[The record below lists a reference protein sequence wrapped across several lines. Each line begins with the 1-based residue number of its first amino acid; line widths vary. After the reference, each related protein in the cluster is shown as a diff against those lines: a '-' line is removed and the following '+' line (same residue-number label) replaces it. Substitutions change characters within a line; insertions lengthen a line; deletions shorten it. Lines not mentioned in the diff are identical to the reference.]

1 MISIASSIRPWAAPG
16 RDVTELPEV
25 MGEYSWITGRVTF
38 GKCFFTWSLETQWRN
53 LEIEE
58 SLFPKAERDCKQ
70 QRLQARMGKQKTEQ
84 QPSTEI
90 LPKNKVQN
98 TRLRLVIQGV
108 RVQMRRR
115 GGSLWSLWLQLLV
128 LWSSEFRT
136 FVGQISIA
144 LLDDIFFSVPKLVL
158 CHGTNGFTIISG
170 LGRKWFK

>member
-1 MISIASSIRPWAAPG
+1 
-16 RDVTELPEV
+16 
-25 MGEYSWITGRVTF
+25 
-38 GKCFFTWSLETQWRN
+38 
-53 LEIEE
+53 
-58 SLFPKAERDCKQ
+58 
-70 QRLQARMGKQKTEQ
+70 MGKQKTEQ